1 MCANNN
7 YNNYNTNKTSTLTFG
22 SSLHKTDHHRTVQ
35 SVGVSIRSLL
45 PGDAF
50 GVMHCDGHT
59 LVFEV
64 GNGLGHPILVEQ
76 GVGMVSLEASLACG

>member
-1 MCANNN
+1 MVIMIII
-7 YNNYNTNKTSTLTFG
+7 TSTLTFG

-35 SVGVSIRSLL
+35 SAGESVRSLL
-45 PGDAF
+45 SDDAF

-59 LVFEV
+59 VVFEV

-76 GVGMVSLEASLACG
+76 GVGMVSLVTSLAYH